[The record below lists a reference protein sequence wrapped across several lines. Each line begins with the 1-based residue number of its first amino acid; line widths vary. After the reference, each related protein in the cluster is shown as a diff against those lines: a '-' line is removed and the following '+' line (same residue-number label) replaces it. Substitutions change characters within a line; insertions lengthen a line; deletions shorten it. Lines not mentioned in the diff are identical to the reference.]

1 MPHLKSA
8 ATLLVITLA
17 IAACQSGGSAVAPLA
32 PAPSNAPAGV
42 TPSTF
47 SMPSGSGC
55 SGEVARFQA
64 VMDNDL
70 STGHTTKGVWEQVS
84 AQIAAARSTCATGN
98 DGAAM
103 GQIRAT
109 KARFGYP

>member
-1 MPHLKSA
+1 MSHFRSA
-8 ATLLVITLA
+8 APLLALA
-17 IAACQSGGSAVAPLA
+17 LALGACQGGGSGVPPA

-84 AQIAAARSTCATGN
+84 AQIAAARTACNSGN
-98 DGAAM
+98 DGAAVA
-103 GQIRAT
+103 QIRAT
-109 KARFGYP
+109 KGRFGYP